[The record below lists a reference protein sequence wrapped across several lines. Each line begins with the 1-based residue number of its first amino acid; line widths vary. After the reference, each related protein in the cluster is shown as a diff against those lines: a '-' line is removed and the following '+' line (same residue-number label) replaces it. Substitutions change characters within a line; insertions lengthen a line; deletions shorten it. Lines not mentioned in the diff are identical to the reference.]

1 MKMPCERSNQKPK
14 CCHTQRTQE
23 LDRHRRKSQPPS
35 SSPFLT
41 ASLCLW
47 GQGES
52 SVYLAVLS
60 DPCGSLPGNFALVW
74 LSLYFCCIFC
84 GCGYSCSS
92 GASVG
97 NTGDDLDDSTT
108 SQLVGVSTTQSFS
121 LKRAESVLNIPFDQ
135 SLRNLCPS
143 FQVWAQA
150 HFPFDK
156 HLCTYCKTN
165 IAPSAVGKFKRGKE
179 IFTLGLYGLYRFSH
193 LQ

>member
-1 MKMPCERSNQKPK
+1 MATHPSILAWEIPWTEEPGGLQSLES
-14 CCHTQRTQE
+14 QR
-23 LDRHRRKSQPPS
+23 
-35 SSPFLT
+35 
-41 ASLCLW
+41 
-47 GQGES
+47 
-52 SVYLAVLS
+52 
-60 DPCGSLPGNFALVW
+60 
-74 LSLYFCCIFC
+74 
-84 GCGYSCSS
+84 
-92 GASVG
+92 VG
-97 NTGDDLDDSTT
+97 HDWMSNTGDDLDDSTT

-193 LQ
+193 LQWTKHSSCPPTIGGQIQFIQNKAKFGKFYHKFYQAKYQDDSIEKELSLP